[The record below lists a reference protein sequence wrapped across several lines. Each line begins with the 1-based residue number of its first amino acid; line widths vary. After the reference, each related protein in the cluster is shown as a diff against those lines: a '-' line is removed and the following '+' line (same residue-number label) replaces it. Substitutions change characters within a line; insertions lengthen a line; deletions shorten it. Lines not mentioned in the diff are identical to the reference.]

1 MDRRLQGGRRHLGDH
16 HHRCGRHLDGARAHS
31 TNLFSIQANFSQYTV
46 NLYQVKIQR
55 RKI

>member
-16 HHRCGRHLDGARAHS
+16 HQGDRHLDGARAHRS
-31 TNLFSIQANFSQYTV
+31 NLFSIHANFSQYIV

-55 RKI
+55 RKT